1 MINFKSYSKIEQDFM
16 TKALLC
22 IKMLYKN
29 ISRSNRKIVLEDE
42 IDSYKK
48 FYTTIL
54 FPVFCK

>member
-48 FYTTIL
+48 FYTII
-54 FPVFCK
+54 F

>member
-1 MINFKSYSKIEQDFM
+1 M

-48 FYTTIL
+48 FPYNIS
-54 FPVFCK
+54 VSEVHAI